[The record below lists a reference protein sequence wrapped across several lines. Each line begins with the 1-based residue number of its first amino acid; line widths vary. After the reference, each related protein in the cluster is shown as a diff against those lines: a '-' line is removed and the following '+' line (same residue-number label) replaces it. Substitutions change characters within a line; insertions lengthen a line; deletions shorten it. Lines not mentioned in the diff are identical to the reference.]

1 MNHRGRLTVLGRL
14 VSGIGLAMIAV
25 GSFAQEPREVTDIAL
40 WKMIIRDSI
49 AAYPRSCPCPYSAD
63 RLGQPCGDRSA
74 YARAPSAPTVCYP
87 QDIREEQLARYREK
101 FQ

>member
-1 MNHRGRLTVLGRL
+1 MKYRGRMAL
-14 VSGIGLAMIAV
+14 LARSIAGFGFALIAGGALAQESRAV
-25 GSFAQEPREVTDIAL
+25 GDIAL

-74 YARAPSAPTVCYP
+74 YSRAPTAPTVCYP
-87 QDIREEQLARYREK
+87 QDISEEQLARYREK

>member
-1 MNHRGRLTVLGRL
+1 LGYGIVLAITAFA
-14 VSGIGLAMIAV
+14 SLA
-25 GSFAQEPREVTDIAL
+25 QPPPRQVTDIEL

-74 YARAPSAPTVCYP
+74 YFRATSAAPVCYP
-87 QDIREEQLARYREK
+87 QDIPEPQLARYREK

>member
-1 MNHRGRLTVLGRL
+1 MSNRGRLAVLGRW
-14 VSGIGLAMIAV
+14 VGGIGLAMVAF
-25 GSFAQEPREVTDIAL
+25 GAFAQEPREVTDIAL

-74 YARAPSAPTVCYP
+74 YARAPSSPTFCYP
-87 QDIREEQLARYREK
+87 QDIPEEQIARYREK